1 MKKKNEE
8 GLFRQTRQ
16 KILLIMKLTT
26 AFLLMSFLSVSAETI
41 AQRTTIKVS
50 NASLKSVFK
59 EIKQKMGYTFIY
71 NEGDVNKVGKVTLD
85 VTSDDVKYI
94 LDKCLNNTL
103 LGYYIQDDVIV
114 IQTRVEQIMRE
125 AEKESFRITGI
136 VKDKKEEALP
146 GVTIL
151 IKGTS
156 IGTATG
162 ADGKFSMEVPKM
174 DSVVLVFSFVGMK
187 NTVVVLKDLKKDMK
201 PLTVVMEE
209 DKEELS
215 EIVVTGMFNRRKE
228 GFTGSALSVKGD
240 DLKKISTTNIA
251 KALAAIDPSFRIME
265 DVLNGSNPN
274 RLPDLRMRGQATL
287 PGGSNAGASAEMVT
301 LQGEYDTYPNKP
313 LLIMDGFEIDLQTM
327 VDLDPDRVESIT
339 LLKDAAATAIYGSR
353 AANGVIVIESKTPK
367 EGRLWVSYGGNLRI
381 EIPDLSDY
389 NLMNAEEKLEYEK
402 RAGLFNPLSA
412 SDMNYYNHYKQE
424 ILRGVDTYWLS
435 KPLQTPITHRH
446 TLSMEGGD
454 EALRDSL
461 SGNYSSE
468 PGVMKESDRTSM
480 GLSLSLQYRRKKW
493 NINNQLSL
501 SNVKGNNSPYGSF
514 SEYTK
519 LNPYYR
525 VKDEN
530 GNYTKLIEYKSM
542 GAGTQREEITNPLY
556 NIQFPYKDMTEN
568 FSVTD
573 NFAIECAIQENL
585 RVNVAASF
593 TKGTARSEVFKSMNH
608 TDFAGEKDLTK
619 KGSYRKN
626 TGETFTWSLNAS
638 VNYNLTFGKH
648 LISLFGRWNVDENQG
663 NSVNLSAKGFPNDNM
678 TDFLFGFEMDNR
690 VAGMES
696 TSRSV
701 GVIGQVL
708 ECLCT
713 HSCHNVHVEYNI
725 DRVCQLNTN
734 LSDR

>member
-187 NTVVVLKDLKKDMK
+187 NTVVVLKDFKKDMK

-389 NLMNAEEKLEYEK
+389 NLMNAEEKL
-402 RAGLFNPLSA
+402 RAEVLAG
-412 SDMNYYNHYKQE
+412 MY
-424 ILRGVDTYWLS
+424 
-435 KPLQTPITHRH
+435 
-446 TLSMEGGD
+446 
-454 EALRDSL
+454 
-461 SGNYSSE
+461 
-468 PGVMKESDRTSM
+468 
-480 GLSLSLQYRRKKW
+480 
-493 NINNQLSL
+493 
-501 SNVKGNNSPYGSF
+501 KGNNGVEILQNYQD
-514 SEYTK
+514 K
-519 LNPYYR
+519 LR
-525 VKDEN
+525 
-530 GNYTKLIEYKSM
+530 
-542 GAGTQREEITNPLY
+542 
-556 NIQFPYKDMTEN
+556 
-568 FSVTD
+568 
-573 NFAIECAIQENL
+573 
-585 RVNVAASF
+585 
-593 TKGTARSEVFKSMNH
+593 
-608 TDFAGEKDLTK
+608 
-619 KGSYRKN
+619 
-626 TGETFTWSLNAS
+626 
-638 VNYNLTFGKH
+638 
-648 LISLFGRWNVDENQG
+648 
-663 NSVNLSAKGFPNDNM
+663 
-678 TDFLFGFEMDNR
+678 
-690 VAGMES
+690 
-696 TSRSV
+696 
-701 GVIGQVL
+701 
-708 ECLCT
+708 
-713 HSCHNVHVEYNI
+713 
-725 DRVCQLNTN
+725 
-734 LSDR
+734 